1 MSKFNYVKNF
11 EYKVEDNIAYW
22 HDLIDIRVP
31 LKPSPKIILCPRI
44 PKPLHYVN
52 PRSILTKIDKDWWD
66 RTRHRVYELSGF
78 RCMCCGVKKE
88 DQKGYP
94 KYLDAHELYSINY
107 STGEV
112 RLGYIVSL
120 CHSMCHRGVHFGR
133 LTSEFDK
140 GNISEEE
147 FLSVISHANTLCKEN
162 NLPMKNWNVDVNDNL
177 SGNVPW
183 NNWRLIL
190 NIEGEEKSFYSLF
203 KSEEEMDE
211 YYFKNNL

>member
-1 MSKFNYVKNF
+1 
-11 EYKVEDNIAYW
+11 
-22 HDLIDIRVP
+22 
-31 LKPSPKIILCPRI
+31 
-44 PKPLHYVN
+44 
-52 PRSILTKIDKDWWD
+52 
-66 RTRHRVYELSGF
+66 
-78 RCMCCGVKKE
+78 MCCGVKKE

-107 STGEV
+107 RTGEV

-162 NLPMKNWNVDVNDNL
+162 NLPMKNWDVDVNDNL
-177 SGNVPW
+177 SCNIPW

-190 NIEGEEKSFYSLF
+190 NIEGEEKSAIPLLCSMGRGRPLQGKMRADLATAFSARSA
-203 KSEEEMDE
+203 KSRRGKLCRRIHKLRATEIIP
-211 YYFKNNL
+211 